1 MTGADIPDARPGAL
15 LVSALGVGLLAVHI
29 THLFGSGEDFSTFL
43 YGILIPMLF
52 TVGVIAGGAWL
63 WGWEV
68 DDDYVSRV
76 GVWCVIGATSLAL
89 GAVLTILYQQ
99 AEGASMSDR
108 LFVVANSASGGAAVG
123 LVVGIYDSRQRMARA
138 EANRLNG
145 RLTVLNRILRHDI
158 RNHAQIIQGNAEF
171 LADGGTGD
179 GRSAQIILRAAADLV
194 ELGEHAR
201 DIERMMQDD
210 AAERRTV
217 DLAELV
223 ETNCERLRREYPAAE
238 IDVSIPE
245 SRPVSAHPLLD
256 SAVANVVENAVEHND
271 KPTPHVEIEIETL
284 ARTVEMRVADDGPGI
299 PRDELDVIERG
310 YETELSHAGGL
321 GLWIIDWI
329 VSASGGTVQFEGN
342 EPEGTVVRIRLDR
355 PELGAEA
362 PATRTDRGVAR

>member
-1 MTGADIPDARPGAL
+1 MTGSGIADVRPGAL
-15 LVSALGVGLLAVHI
+15 LVSTLGVGLLALHI
-29 THLFGSGEDFSTFL
+29 AHLFGSGEDFSTFL

-68 DDDYVSRV
+68 DDDYVLRV
-76 GVWCVIGATSLAL
+76 GVWCVIGAASLAL

-99 AEGASMSDR
+99 AEGAAMSDR

-138 EANRLNG
+138 EADRLNG

-171 LADGGTGD
+171 LADAGSGD
-179 GRSAQIILRAAADLV
+179 GRSARIILQAAADLV

-256 SAVANVVENAVEHND
+256 SAVANVIENAVEHND
-271 KPTPHVEIEIETL
+271 KPTPRVEIEMETF
-284 ARTVEMRVADDGPGI
+284 ARTVEMRVTDDGPGI

-342 EPEGTVVRIRLDR
+342 EPAGTVVRVRLDL
-355 PELGAEA
+355 PEPGAEV
-362 PATRTDRGVAR
+362 PAAGADRGVAR